1 MENDEP
7 LWVSKIRSICVSV
20 ENEEGWKRERETN
33 DLFIYSS
40 EFLWYSFLVMLW
52 HGIYLFYS
60 FSSLAKKRIIL
71 FPFLKYVIE
80 DTKYAFWLLVNG
92 YMNFPSLEQSIQVS
106 VYGFGNVFLQILKYA
121 YSLTYYKVTRIT

>member
-1 MENDEP
+1 M
-7 LWVSKIRSICVSV
+7 
-20 ENEEGWKRERETN
+20 GY
-33 DLFIYSS
+33 IYS
-40 EFLWYSFLVMLW
+40 
-52 HGIYLFYS
+52 IP
-60 FSSLAKKRIIL
+60 FSSLVKKRIIL

-80 DTKYAFWLLVNG
+80 NTKYVFWFLVNG